1 MAVRNDARGE
11 FFVKRRIGG
20 AFGLILLCYG
30 GLVGRLL
37 YLQGM
42 EGPALLAE
50 ATKNRQM
57 TIPLPAR
64 RGAILDRNGSPLA
77 VSSYAGV
84 AGFDPSVIA
93 AEARDPRKAA
103 TLEARLTASIHDAA
117 ALLQIPEVEL
127 AALVKTVRENSA
139 DAARKKTRFV
149 VVKRDVAL
157 ETAQQMRDMKPAL
170 LGFAIQDDTKRVYI
184 SRQNSAQVVGLTD
197 GDSKGI
203 AGLEYACN
211 KWLDGKR
218 GAVVAE
224 VDERKREIP
233 FTEVK
238 RAPARDGYNVQ
249 TTLDA
254 NIQHI
259 ATEEAQKIVD
269 RYQPDGVSVVVVE
282 PDTGDILAL
291 VSMPNYDP
299 GPDGRK
305 NIKPVAMTDRCARW
319 LYEPGSTMK
328 PLTIAA
334 ALNDGTITPNSGF
347 TCAGTFH
354 LDNHGAIHCDSHGGS
369 NVHGWVN
376 AAEILR
382 VSCNVGAAQVGLAM
396 GPHKLFDAER
406 NFGLLDKLPIDLPNS
421 HGVLSFDK
429 REKIYSRA
437 KAARVAFGHSIMTTP
452 LHLALAYASI
462 ANGGNLMQPRLV
474 MALKDDDG
482 KIKQE
487 WKPTVTR
494 RVLTPQVSAE
504 VTRMMQGVVT
514 DGTGKVAAIPGF
526 DVAGKT
532 GTASKYRRGSYVGS
546 FGGFLP
552 TGVNIKPRAVV
563 LVVVDEPRGGAHYGA
578 DVAAPAFQA
587 ISARL
592 MRYWNVPETDPTAA
606 QFKTAQ
612 AKIHHPH

>member
-1 MAVRNDARGE
+1 MAVRNETRGE
-11 FFVKRRIGG
+11 FWQRRRIGG

-37 YLQGM
+37 YLQGVA
-42 EGPALLAE
+42 GPSLYAE
-50 ATKNRQM
+50 AVKSRQM

-77 VSSYAGV
+77 VSSYSGTV
-84 AGFDPSVIA
+84 GFDPSIIA
-93 AEARDPRKAA
+93 AEMREPKKAKD
-103 TLEARLTASIHDAA
+103 LEIRLADSIRRASD
-117 ALLQIPEVEL
+117 LLQIPETEL
-127 AALVKTVRENSA
+127 AALVKTSRDN
-139 DAARKKTRFV
+139 AAHPEHKKTRFV
-149 VVKRDVAL
+149 VVKRDIPL
-157 ETAQQMRDMKPAL
+157 ETAQQMRNASPRL
-170 LGFAIQDDTKRVYI
+170 LGFAVQDDTKRVYI

-197 GDSKGI
+197 ADSKGI

-211 KWLDGKR
+211 KWLDGKK
-218 GAVVAE
+218 GSVVAE
-224 VDERKREIP
+224 VDERRREIP
-233 FTEVK
+233 FTEAL
-238 RAPARDGYNVQ
+238 RTPSRDGYNAQ

-269 RYQPDGVSVVVVE
+269 LYQPDGVSIVIVE
-282 PDTGDILAL
+282 PDSGDILAL

-305 NIKPVAMTDRCARW
+305 TIKPAAMTDRCAAW

-328 PLTIAA
+328 ALTIAA
-334 ALNDGTITPNSGF
+334 ALNDGTITPNTGF

-354 LDNHGAIHCDSHGGS
+354 LDKNKAIHCDSHGGT
-369 NVHGWVN
+369 NVHGWVR
-376 AAEILR
+376 AADILR

-396 GPHKLFDAER
+396 GAHKLFDAEK

-429 REKIYSRA
+429 NEKIYSRA

-452 LHLALAYASI
+452 LHLAMAYAAI
-462 ANGGNLMQPRLV
+462 ANGGALMQPRLI
-474 MALKDDDG
+474 MALKDDEG
-482 KIKQE
+482 HIKQE
-487 WKPTVTR
+487 WKPKITR
-494 RVLTPQVSAE
+494 QVISPAVSAE
-504 VTRMMQGVVT
+504 VTQMMQGVVT
-514 DGTGKVAAIPGF
+514 DGTGKVAAVPGF

-552 TGVNIKPRAVV
+552 TGPNIKPRAVV

-592 MRYWNVPETDPTAA
+592 MRYWNVPETDPSAA

-612 AKIHHPH
+612 AKIHHR

>member
-1 MAVRNDARGE
+1 MAVRNEARGE
-11 FFVKRRIGG
+11 FWMRRRISG

-30 GLVGRLL
+30 GLVGRLI

-42 EGPALLAE
+42 AGPSLYAE
-50 ATKNRQM
+50 AVKNRQM

-77 VSSYAGV
+77 VSSYSGIV
-84 AGFDPSVIA
+84 GFDPSIIA
-93 AEARDPRKAA
+93 AELREPKKAA
-103 TLEARLTASIHDAA
+103 DIEARLADSIHHAA
-117 ALLQIPEVEL
+117 DLLQIPETNL
-127 AALVKTVRENSA
+127 ASLVKTSRENFA
-139 DAARKKTRFV
+139 NPEHKKNRFV
-149 VVKRDVAL
+149 VVKRDIAL
-157 ETAQQMRDMKPAL
+157 ETAQQMREMKPRL

-197 GDSKGI
+197 ADSKGI

-211 KWLDGKR
+211 KWLDGKK
-218 GAVVAE
+218 GSVVAE

-233 FTEVK
+233 FTEGL
-238 RAPARDGYNVQ
+238 RTPSRDGYNVQ

-259 ATEEAQKIVD
+259 ATEEAQKIVT
-269 RYQPDGVSVVVVE
+269 RYMPDGVSVVIVE
-282 PDTGDILAL
+282 PDSGDILAL

-299 GPDGRK
+299 GPEGRR
-305 NIKPVAMTDRCARW
+305 NIKPAAMTDRCASW

-328 PLTIAA
+328 ALTIAA
-334 ALNDGTITPNSGF
+334 ALNDGTITPNTGF

-354 LDNHGAIHCDSHGGS
+354 LDNKKAIHCDSHGGT
-369 NVHGWVN
+369 NVHGWVRS
-376 AAEILR
+376 ADILR

-396 GPHKLFDAER
+396 GAHKLFDAEK
-406 NFGLLDKLPIDLPNS
+406 NFGLLDKLPIDLPNA

-429 REKIYSRA
+429 SEKIYSRA

-452 LHLALAYASI
+452 LHLALAYAAI

-474 MALKDDDG
+474 MALKDDEG

-487 WKPTVTR
+487 WKPKITR
-494 RVLTPQVSAE
+494 QVLSPLVSAE
-504 VTRMMQGVVT
+504 VTQMLQGVVT
-514 DGTGKVAAIPGF
+514 EGTGKIAAVPGF

-563 LVVVDEPRGGAHYGA
+563 LVVVDEPRNGAHYGA

-592 MRYWNVPETDPTAA
+592 MRYWNVPETDPSAA

-612 AKIHHPH
+612 AKIHHH

>member
-1 MAVRNDARGE
+1 MAVRNESRGE
-11 FFVKRRIGG
+11 FWLQRRIGG

-30 GLVGRLL
+30 GLVGRLV
-37 YLQGM
+37 YLQGVA
-42 EGPALLAE
+42 GPSLYAE
-50 ATKNRQM
+50 AVKNRQM
-57 TIPLPAR
+57 TILLPAR
-64 RGAILDRNGSPLA
+64 RGAILDRNGSALA
-77 VSSYAGV
+77 VSSYSGV
-84 AGFDPSVIA
+84 VGFDPSVIA
-93 AEARDPRKAA
+93 AEMREPKKAKD
-103 TLEARLTASIHDAA
+103 LEIRLAASIHAA
-117 ALLQIPEVEL
+117 AEILQIPETEL
-127 AALVKTVRENSA
+127 AALVKTSRENNSLP
-139 DAARKKTRFV
+139 DRKKSRFV
-149 VVKRDVAL
+149 VVKRDAPL
-157 ETAQQMRDMKPAL
+157 ETTTQIRNTSPRL
-170 LGFAIQDDTKRVYI
+170 LGFAIQDGAKRVYI

-197 GDSKGI
+197 ADSKGI

-211 KWLDGKR
+211 KWLNGKK

-233 FTEVK
+233 FTEE
-238 RAPARDGYNVQ
+238 RRTASRDGYNVQ
-249 TTLDA
+249 TTLDS

-259 ATEEAQKIVD
+259 ATEEAQKIVN

-282 PDTGDILAL
+282 PDSGDILAL

-299 GPDGRK
+299 GPEGRK
-305 NIKPVAMTDRCARW
+305 IIKPAALTDRCASW

-328 PLTIAA
+328 ALTIAA
-334 ALNDGTITPNSGF
+334 ALNDGTISPNTGF

-354 LDNHGAIHCDSHGGS
+354 LDKNKAIHCDSHGGT
-369 NVHGWVN
+369 NVHGWVRP
-376 AAEILR
+376 ADILR

-396 GPHKLFDAER
+396 GAHKLFDAEK

-421 HGVLSFDK
+421 HGVLSFD
-429 REKIYSRA
+429 RNEKIYSRA

-452 LHLALAYASI
+452 LHLALAYAAI

-474 MALKDDDG
+474 MALKDDEG

-487 WKPTVTR
+487 WKPQITR
-494 RVLTPQVSAE
+494 RVMTPQVSAE
-504 VTRMMQGVVT
+504 VTQMMQDVVT
-514 DGTGKVAAIPGF
+514 EGTGKIAAIPGF

-552 TGVNIKPRAVV
+552 AGTNIRPRAVV

-592 MRYWNVPETDPTAA
+592 MRYWNVPENDPSAA

-612 AKIHHPH
+612 AKIHHSH

>member
-1 MAVRNDARGE
+1 MAVRNEARGE
-11 FFVKRRIGG
+11 LWMRRRIGG

-37 YLQGM
+37 YLQGVA
-42 EGPALLAE
+42 GPSLYAE
-50 ATKNRQM
+50 AVKSRQM

-77 VSSYAGV
+77 VSSYSGIV
-84 AGFDPSVIA
+84 GFDPSVIV
-93 AEARDPRKAA
+93 AEMRDAKKAK
-103 TLEARLTASIHDAA
+103 TLDARLADSVRRAA
-117 ALLQIPEVEL
+117 DLLQIPETTL
-127 AALVKTVRENSA
+127 NALVKDARERPINSKGV
-139 DAARKKTRFV
+139 KKQFLL
-149 VVKRDVAL
+149 VKRDVAL
-157 ETAQQMRDMKPAL
+157 ETAQQIREASPRL
-170 LGFAIQDDTKRVYI
+170 LGFAVQDSAKRVYI

-197 GDSKGI
+197 ADSEGI

-211 KWLDGKR
+211 KWLDGKK
-218 GAVVAE
+218 GSVVAE
-224 VDERKREIP
+224 VDERRREIP
-233 FTEVK
+233 FTEAL
-238 RAPARDGYNVQ
+238 RTPSRDGYNAQ

-259 ATEEAQKIVD
+259 ATEEAQKIVN
-269 RYQPDGVSVVVVE
+269 RYLPDGVSVVVLE

-299 GPDGRK
+299 GPEGRK
-305 NIKPVAMTDRCARW
+305 NIKPAAMTDRCARW

-328 PLTIAA
+328 ALTIAA
-334 ALNDGTITPNSGF
+334 ALNDGTITPNTGF
-347 TCAGTFH
+347 TCAGTYH
-354 LDNHGAIHCDSHGGS
+354 LDNHGAIHCDSHGGT
-369 NVHGWVN
+369 NVHGWVRP
-376 AAEILR
+376 ADILR
-382 VSCNVGAAQVGLAM
+382 VSCNVGAAQIGLAM
-396 GPHKLFDAER
+396 GAHKLFEAEK

-421 HGVLSFDK
+421 HGVLSFDR

-452 LHLALAYASI
+452 LHLALAYAAI
-462 ANGGNLMQPRLV
+462 ANGGSLMQPRLI
-474 MALKDDDG
+474 MALKDDEG

-487 WKPTVTR
+487 WKPKVAR
-494 RVLTPQVSAE
+494 RVISPQVSAE

-514 DGTGKVAAIPGF
+514 EGTGKIAAIPGF

-552 TGVNIKPRAVV
+552 TGPDVKPRAVV
-563 LVVVDEPRGGAHYGA
+563 LVVVDEPRNGAHYGA

-587 ISARL
+587 IAARL

>member
-1 MAVRNDARGE
+1 MAVRNGARGE
-11 FFVKRRIGG
+11 LFLRRRIGA

-37 YLQGM
+37 YLQGVA
-42 EGPALLAE
+42 GPDLLKE
-50 ATKNRQM
+50 AVKSRQM

-64 RGAILDRNGSPLA
+64 RGTILDRNGSPMA
-77 VSSYAGV
+77 VSSYSGV
-84 AGFDPSVIA
+84 AGFDPSVLV
-93 AEARDPRKAA
+93 AELRDPKRAKD
-103 TLEARLTASIHDAA
+103 LDARLAESVRRAA
-117 ALLQIPEVEL
+117 DLLQIPETAL
-127 AALVKTVRENSA
+127 SALVKDACEHPVNS
-139 DAARKKTRFV
+139 RGVKKQFL
-149 VVKRDVAL
+149 VVKRDIAL
-157 ETAQQMRDMKPAL
+157 ETAQQIRDAKPRL
-170 LGFAIQDDTKRVYI
+170 LGFAVQDGTKRVYI
-184 SRQNSAQVVGLTD
+184 SRRNAAQVVGLTD
-197 GDSKGI
+197 PDSKGI
-203 AGLEYACN
+203 AGLEFACN
-211 KWLDGKR
+211 KWLDGKK
-218 GAVVAE
+218 GEVLAE
-224 VDERKREIP
+224 VDDRKREIP
-233 FTEVK
+233 FTEIK
-238 RAPARDGYNVQ
+238 RTSARDGCNAQ

-269 RYQPDGVSVVVVE
+269 RYLPDGVSIVVVE
-282 PDTGDILAL
+282 PDSGDILAL

-299 GPDGRK
+299 GPEGRK
-305 NIKPVAMTDRCARW
+305 SIKPAAMTDRCAHW

-328 PLTIAA
+328 ALTIAA

-347 TCAGTFH
+347 NCAGMFH
-354 LDNHGAIHCDSHGGS
+354 IDNRKAIHCDSHGGS

-396 GPHKLFDAER
+396 GPHKLFDAEK

-421 HGVLSFDK
+421 HGVLSFDR

-452 LHLALAYASI
+452 LHLALAYAAI

-474 MALKDDDG
+474 MALKDDEG

-494 RVLTPQVSAE
+494 RVLSPEVAAE

-514 DGTGKVAAIPGF
+514 GGTGKVAAVPGF

-552 TGVNIKPRAVV
+552 TGTNIRPRAVV
-563 LVVVDEPRGGAHYGA
+563 LVVVDEPRNGAHYGA

-592 MRYWNVPETDPTAA
+592 MRYWNVPETDPNAT

-612 AKIHHPH
+612 AKIHHK